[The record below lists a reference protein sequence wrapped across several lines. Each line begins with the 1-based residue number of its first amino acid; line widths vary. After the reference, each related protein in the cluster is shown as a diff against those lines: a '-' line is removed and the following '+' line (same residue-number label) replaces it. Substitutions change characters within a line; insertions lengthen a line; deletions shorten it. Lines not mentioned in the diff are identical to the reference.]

1 MGIYHQQSYRSI
13 WYAPEIP
20 FGPRI
25 RNLTSLALL
34 DSPVPPAR
42 SKAIVVIG
50 MANGEHVDLIQ
61 SGADAWN
68 VWRHNHM
75 DVKIDLS
82 GADLSNLDLSRVEFL
97 DKADLSGANFANAN
111 LAGAFLEDSD
121 LSHANLSGANLSQAT
136 LARARLFY
144 TYLPHANLRN
154 AHLWS
159 CNLLSANLQQADLS
173 NANLRWTNLRWAD
186 FTDAILSHA
195 QLGGAIMN
203 QTNLTR
209 ADLTG
214 SFVHGLSAWD
224 VILDGTI
231 QNDLVIT
238 DVERQA
244 VVTVDDLEV
253 AHFMYILLDNKKI
266 RNVIDAITSKVVLI
280 LGRFSPERKSVL
292 DALRERLRSLKYTP
306 VLFDFDKPSNR
317 DLTETVSTL
326 AHMARFIIADI
337 TDAKSIPQELSTI
350 VPYLPSVPVQPILLA
365 SQHEYGMF
373 EHFRNYLW
381 VLPPLIYENKD
392 SLLELLPERIIAP
405 AEAMARGQS
414 ERRKGW

>member
-1 MGIYHQQSYRSI
+1 
-13 WYAPEIP
+13 
-20 FGPRI
+20 
-25 RNLTSLALL
+25 
-34 DSPVPPAR
+34 
-42 SKAIVVIG
+42 